1 MAAAEAELFARLDQL
16 GITSQTFH
24 HPPVFTV
31 EEAKLLRGRLPG
43 AHCKSLFLKD
53 KRGQLWLIV
62 CLEDRHIDLKRLE
75 PLIGAGRLS
84 FGKAELLQEVLGVVP
99 GSVTPFGLILD
110 ADRRV
115 KVVLD
120 RQMLAETPLNY
131 HPLRNDRTTQIAPA
145 DLLRFIEACG
155 HIPMIIDFDTLAN
168 ASATP

>member
-24 HPPVFTV
+24 HPPAFTV

-53 KRGQLWLIV
+53 RSGQLWLVV
-62 CLEDRHIDLKRLE
+62 CLEDRRVDLKLLE
-75 PLIGAGRLS
+75 KRIGAGRLS
-84 FGKAELLQEVLGVVP
+84 FGKPELLLEVLGVTP
-99 GSVTPFGLILD
+99 GSVTPFGLIND
-110 ADRRV
+110 TGHRV

-131 HPLRNDRTTQIAPA
+131 YPLKNDRTTQLAPA
-145 DLLRFIEACG
+145 DLLRFIESCG
-155 HIPMIIDFDTLAN
+155 HAPELVDFDTLAERPP
-168 ASATP
+168 AP